1 VSAEALRAFTHEK
14 VNKEAE
20 MYVEEMLLSPDSSL
34 DKMRYAQGFVAG
46 LRRAVELQNEAF
58 KGMDGYG

>member
-1 VSAEALRAFTHEK
+1 MSAEALRAFTHEK

-20 MYVEEMLLSPDSSL
+20 MYVEELIGQIDGPL
-34 DKMRYAQGFVAG
+34 DRVRYNQGYVAG
-46 LRRAVELQNEAF
+46 LRRAMELQDEAY

>member
-1 VSAEALRAFTHEK
+1 MSAEALRAFTHEK

-20 MYVEEMLLSPDSSL
+20 MYVEELIGQIDGPLERV
-34 DKMRYAQGFVAG
+34 RYNQGFIAG

-58 KGMDGYG
+58 KGLNTYG